1 MPSSALKKKTELI
14 DSPWTLTSYSCPLRY
29 CVSFLETLTSDRA
42 RISAASSPAFV
53 PLSRPTVPTGTPEG
67 NWTIARIDSRFSF
80 PETGT
85 PITGFVD
92 NYATKPGRAAERPAI
107 VMKPSALDVSTSL
120 SSSLWFRWL
129 DRTFVSYGTPSLS
142 RMISAFF
149 AISRSLSDPIRI
161 LTLLVIDDPV
171 SHETQSQPYPLVHQT
186 DLGALDR

>member
-1 MPSSALKKKTELI
+1 M
-14 DSPWTLTSYSCPLRY
+14 
-29 CVSFLETLTSDRA
+29 VSFLKTSESDKA
-42 RISAASSPAFV
+42 RICAASSPAFV

-67 NWTIARIDSRFSF
+67 NWTIARIESRFSF

-92 NYATKPGRAAERPAI
+92 SDATKPGRAAERPAI
-107 VMKPSALDVSTSL
+107 VMKTSALDVSTYL
-120 SSSLWFRWL
+120 SSSFGFRWL
-129 DRTFVSYGTPSLS
+129 TGPFDSFGIPSLS

>member
-1 MPSSALKKKTELI
+1 M
-14 DSPWTLTSYSCPLRY
+14 
-29 CVSFLETLTSDRA
+29 SFLEISRSERA
-42 RISAASSPAFV
+42 RICAANNPALV
-53 PLSRPTVPTGTPEG
+53 PLSRPTVPTGIPEG
-67 NWTIARIDSRFSF
+67 SWTIARIESRFSF

-92 NYATKPGRAAERPAI
+92 SDATKPGMAAERPAI
-107 VMKPSALDVSTSL
+107 VMKTSALDVSTYL